1 MPRCT
6 RCGEVRPLDDF
17 SEAQLCGRGKCLRCS
32 NPHLHARRSAA
43 GLDSRP
49 LADVGR
55 VCSSP
60 AVPPSDH
67 MRDCS
72 MCGRPTPL
80 SIFSRRQLNGAGK
93 CPACATRSCAVNE
106 AQQAA
111 DARSGRKRARDDA
124 LEAFEIDGGSSGDE
138 AYAREL
144 LRGID
149 EMRAAAPS
157 VSNAPPLDA
166 RNLGHRMLE
175 RLGWAPGEAVG
186 RDAHGVPPS
195 APLLQHGRRG
205 LGEGVAEAPPRANP
219 GSARPVRADEL
230 VWTECLE
237 RR

>member
-17 SEAQLCGRGKCLRCS
+17 SEAQLCGRGKCLQCS
-32 NPHLHARRSAA
+32 NPHLYARRAAA
-43 GLDSRP
+43 GSGP
-49 LADVGR
+49 LAEVGR
-55 VCSSP
+55 VRGSP
-60 AVPPSDH
+60 VMPPSDH
-67 MRDCS
+67 MRDCNV
-72 MCGRPTPL
+72 CGRPTPL
-80 SIFSRRQLNGAGK
+80 SSFSRRQLNGAGK
-93 CPACATRSCAVNE
+93 CPACATRSCANNE

-111 DARSGRKRARDDA
+111 DARSERKRARDDA

-205 LGEGVAEAPPRANP
+205 LGEGAADAPPRANP